1 MPARNQRKSRAE
13 GLYKRCQHLSWEKCV
28 CPWWGRCKRFRV
40 SLEKWSG
47 SPIANKEAAKKVLAR
62 MVVAVLANTFDKRGE
77 RTVDRS
83 EGMTFD
89 AFLTDYTKCHIED
102 DGLTSNSTSSYVKVF
117 RKQFG
122 EQNLSTL
129 SRDPYTFETWL
140 KDQSDEKKWSSAT
153 YNRYVEHGRAMF
165 NWATARKF
173 VEENPFLHIAA
184 KPEHNRR
191 ERRITPEQEQQLFDA
206 CERLDTLT
214 PAKPLKVTPELLDQ
228 IRNRAAAGELQKDI
242 AADVGLS
249 RPLISQIVNGQ
260 VWNPDRRQRQLG
272 AEMRRR
278 LIGALD
284 LGLRAGE
291 MLLLQ
296 VKHVDYDSWT
306 LHLPAAITK
315 ADKDQ
320 QVFAMTPRIQE
331 VLTERRALGDEA
343 FVFGKENG
351 HYVASF
357 DKTWKRLFKLAGLPT
372 GRKHGLVWH
381 DLRHE
386 YGSYLVEQGGTIQEV
401 KELMRHADIRTTARY
416 LTASE
421 DRLRELAGKMG
432 QRSG

>member
-1 MPARNQRKSRAE
+1 LSAAISGLPTEARPGPIVTVTCRA
-13 GLYKRCQHLSWEKCV
+13 
-28 CPWWGRCKRFRV
+28 CPWWGRCKRARV

-62 MVVAVLANTFDKRGE
+62 MVAAVLAQSFDKRGE
-77 RTVDRS
+77 RKVDLS
-83 EGMTFD
+83 AGMTFD
-89 AFLTDYTKCHIED
+89 VFLTDYTKSHVEE

-117 RKQFG
+117 RKRFG
-122 EQNLSTL
+122 EQHLSTL

-140 KDQSDEKKWSSAT
+140 KDQCQKEEWANAT

-165 NWATARKF
+165 NWAKARKF
-173 VEENPFLHIAA
+173 VDENPFLHIGA
-184 KPEHNRR
+184 KPEHNKR
-191 ERRITPEQEQQLFDA
+191 ERRITPEQEQELFNA

-214 PAKPLKVTPELLDQ
+214 PTKPSKVTPELLER
-228 IRNRAAAGELQKDI
+228 IRARAASGELQKDI
-242 AADVGLS
+242 AAEVGLS
-249 RPLISQIVNGQ
+249 RPLISQIVNRQ

-296 VKHVDYDSWT
+296 VKHVDFDCWT
-306 LHLPAAITK
+306 VHLPASMTK
-315 ADKDQ
+315 ADRDQ
-320 QVFAMTPRIQE
+320 QVFAMTPRVQKT
-331 VLTERRALGDEA
+331 LNERKALGPDA
-343 FVFGKENG
+343 FIFGREDG
-351 HYVASF
+351 RYVASF
-357 DKTWKRLFKLAGLPT
+357 DKTWKRLFVLAGLPT
-372 GRKHGLVWH
+372 GRKSGLVWH

-416 LTASE
+416 LSATE
-421 DRLRELAGKMG
+421 ERLRQLAGTLG
-432 QRSG
+432 RRA